1 MIDWI
6 VKLPTWDIIRSLGIV
21 SYLLI
26 AIGICL
32 GILYSWPNQRPAGK
46 LLRYKLHAA
55 FTIGG
60 TAAGLLHGA
69 VTVVDAYM
77 PFSWREALIP
87 FAAAHHPVLT
97 GLGTLAAYG
106 SLVLIFTTD
115 IRNKL
120 RKKLWRII
128 HLFSYPI
135 FAMAFVHG
143 YFLGTDT
150 DNGAMKL
157 AYFASLL
164 AVLGLTVARG
174 MARKAP
180 NPKRPTP
187 RNAIDRG
194 L

>member
-1 MIDWI
+1 MIDWF
-6 VKLPTWDIIRSLGIV
+6 VKWPTWEIIRSLGIA

-26 AIGICL
+26 GIGICL
-32 GILYSWPNQRPAGK
+32 GILYSWPNQRPASK
-46 LLRYKLHAA
+46 LLRYRLHSA

-60 TAAGLLHGA
+60 TAVGLLHGV
-69 VTVVDAYM
+69 VTVIDAYM
-77 PFSWREALIP
+77 PFAWREVLVPFSAARHPALN
-87 FAAAHHPVLT
+87 

-120 RKKLWRII
+120 RKKLWRVI
-128 HLFSYPI
+128 HLLSYPI

-150 DNGAMKL
+150 DNAVMRTT
-157 AYFASLL
+157 YFASLL
-164 AVLGLTVARG
+164 AVLGLTAARG
-174 MARKAP
+174 MARKTP
-180 NPKRPTP
+180 SPKKPASSR
-187 RNAIDRG
+187 AIDRP